1 MRDNP
6 RAAVAMDE
14 LLAAKA
20 ATLLEHPGMGR
31 PGRVADTRELVA
43 HKNYLLI
50 YDVTPDAV
58 RILRVLHAARRWPR
72 A

>member
-1 MRDNP
+1 MKLLWTAPAAADRRSIRDWIVRDNP

-43 HKNYLLI
+43 HK
-50 YDVTPDAV
+50 TTC
-58 RILRVLHAARRWPR
+58 
-72 A
+72 